1 MSETVRRLVL
11 LGPGLGW
18 LAIFLVA
25 PCAIVFVYSFFER
38 GTYGGIDYVFTLE
51 NYARAVDPLYLSI
64 LLTSARVAVITT
76 LAALVIGYPAA
87 YLIATAPKSWQMPL
101 LILVMLPFWSNYLI
115 RTYAWIVLLNNQG
128 LINHG
133 LQELGIISAPLPMLY
148 NEFAIVVG
156 LLYGYL
162 PFMVLALYSSISRLN
177 REIFEASADLGASSL
192 RTFARVTVP
201 LTIPGIAAGCGLR
214 VRAQHRQ
221 LRDAQPAGRRPL
233 ADGRQPDLRPVP
245 VGARL
250 AVRGRARLRAD
261 RPDDAVAGRAGLG
274 ASTGRSGTAPMRRT
288 PIERRLLRGHLGLV
302 YLFLYGPIVVLIAL
316 SFNESGLPTAW
327 TGFSV
332 EWYGKMLANRGD
344 PPGRHQ
350 HADRRGLS
358 RPSSQP

>member
-18 LAIFLVA
+18 LAIFLVV

-64 LLTSARVAVITT
+64 LLTSARVAVVTT

-133 LQELGIISAPLPMLY
+133 LQELGIISAPISMLY

-192 RTFARVTVP
+192 RTFVRVTVP
-201 LTIPGIAAGCGLR
+201 LTIPGIAAGSVFVFVLSIGNFVTPNLLGGGHSLM
-214 VRAQHRQ
+214 VGNLIFDQFLSA
-221 LRDAQPAGRRPL
+221 RDWPFGAAL
-233 ADGRQPDLRPVP
+233 A
-245 VGARL
+245 
-250 AVRGRARLRAD
+250 
-261 RPDDAVAGRAGLG
+261 
-274 ASTGRSGTAPMRRT
+274 
-288 PIERRLLRGHLGLV
+288 
-302 YLFLYGPIVVLIAL
+302 FVLI
-316 SFNESGLPTAW
+316 GLMMLLLVAQAW
-327 TGFSV
+327 AV
-332 EWYGKMLANRGD
+332 NRSQRDG
-344 PPGRHQ
+344 
-350 HADRRGLS
+350 ADA
-358 RPSSQP
+358 